1 MFQILEVGEVNHQNY
16 MEFLLPFTVLIDAE
30 GKIIAT
36 NLRGAALE
44 NKLSSIFEK

>member
-16 MEFLLPFTVLIDAE
+16 MEFLPTTVLIDAE

-44 NKLSSIFEK
+44 NKLSSMFEK